1 MTTTPLFFTPHLH
14 PSKYAHTSM
23 KTTLKSKSS
32 IESIISLTLQMNHG
46 FPHTH
51 TQPKKKKKLPSLEQS
66 QKWALGISM
75 KKKIFFSIFR
85 FT

>member
-14 PSKYAHTSM
+14 PNKYAHTSM
-23 KTTLKSKSS
+23 KTTLKTKGS
-32 IESIISLTLQMNHG
+32 IESIISITLQMNHG

-51 TQPKKKKKLPSLEQS
+51 TRTTKKKNPSLEQS

-75 KKKIFFSIFR
+75 KNKILFSIFR

>member
-23 KTTLKSKSS
+23 KTTLKTKGS
-32 IESIISLTLQMNHG
+32 IESIISITLQMNHG

-51 TQPKKKKKLPSLEQS
+51 THNQKKNPSLEQS

-75 KKKIFFSIFR
+75 KNKILFSIFR

>member
-14 PSKYAHTSM
+14 PNKYAHTSM
-23 KTTLKSKSS
+23 KTTLKTKVS
-32 IESIISLTLQMNHG
+32 IESIISITLQMNHG

-51 TQPKKKKKLPSLEQS
+51 TTKKNPSLEQY

-75 KKKIFFSIFR
+75 KNKILFSIFR

>member
-23 KTTLKSKSS
+23 KTTLKTKGS
-32 IESIISLTLQMNHG
+32 IESIISITLQMNHG

-51 TQPKKKKKLPSLEQS
+51 TTKKKP
-66 QKWALGISM
+66 
-75 KKKIFFSIFR
+75 IFGTIPKMGTWDFHEK
-85 FT
+85 

>member
-14 PSKYAHTSM
+14 PNKYAHTSM

-51 TQPKKKKKLPSLEQS
+51 THTTKKKKP
-66 QKWALGISM
+66 
-75 KKKIFFSIFR
+75 IFGTIPKMGTWDFHEK
-85 FT
+85 